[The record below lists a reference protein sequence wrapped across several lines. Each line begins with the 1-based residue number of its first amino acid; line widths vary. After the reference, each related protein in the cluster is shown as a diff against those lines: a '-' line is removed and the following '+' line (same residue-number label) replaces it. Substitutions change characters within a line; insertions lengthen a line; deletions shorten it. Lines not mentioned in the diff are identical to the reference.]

1 MINATLMRMESLLTA
16 YHVLMKITFYLLLMK
31 LLSLYALIQESTI
44 VLTKDGMMLNA
55 RNARLDSSMLEL
67 NVQIVIIRDV
77 LNATLN

>member
-1 MINATLMRMESLLTA
+1 VINATLMRMESLLTA